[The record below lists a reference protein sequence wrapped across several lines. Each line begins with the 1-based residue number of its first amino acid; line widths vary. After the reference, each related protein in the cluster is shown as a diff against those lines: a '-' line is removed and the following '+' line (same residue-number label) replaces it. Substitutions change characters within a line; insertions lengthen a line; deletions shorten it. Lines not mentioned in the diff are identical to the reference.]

1 MVTVA
6 LKGLAGRKVRASLT
20 AVAIVLGVAMISG
33 TYVLTDTI
41 TSGFN
46 TIFTKSYQN
55 ADVVITGKAAFDNA
69 NGTTVEAPPMSQS
82 LLPKVQKLS
91 DVSLAAGSV
100 TTDTLKLIGKD
111 GKVIS
116 SGGAPSLGFSV
127 TPAGQIF
134 NPTKL
139 TEGSWP
145 SSSDEIAI
153 DKGTAN
159 GNGFNVGDQIAVQAF
174 GPQRKMR
181 ISGIA
186 EFPGVSVGG
195 ASFGIL
201 DQPTAQ
207 QLFHKEGQLDAI
219 RVRSKS
225 GVSTSELIS
234 QIQPLLSPE
243 QVVRTGEAQ
252 AKKDQHDQISGF
264 ISFLR
269 YALLAFAGVALFVGA
284 FVIANTLSITIAQR
298 MREFA
303 TLRTLGASRR
313 QVLWS
318 VVIEAFVIGL
328 LGSVVGLFL
337 GLALAKLLNAMFV
350 AVGIDLPHGPT
361 VFKTRTVIVALLVGT
376 LVTLFASIR
385 PARRATRVPPIAAV
399 REGSVLPTS
408 RWAKYGTVTSVG
420 ILVLAIALTCIGALG
435 SGIATGPRLLAL
447 GIGVLLLFFGVSMN
461 AARVVRP
468 LAAVLGAPAR
478 TIGGAPGILAR
489 DNATRNPARTAS
501 TASALMIGLALVT
514 FIAIFGQGIRSSFET
529 AVNKL
534 FVADYAL
541 TSTSTFNPIEASAGK
556 ALVGKP
562 GVQDVSAIRAGSAR
576 YLGSNNDLT
585 AVQPN
590 LNETVKMDW
599 TQGSNAVPGELG
611 QDGFFASKNY
621 VKDHHLSL
629 GSPVTLQFPSGKKT
643 TVKLR
648 GVWDEPKGGS
658 PFAHITISTTLFD
671 KFTPRPR
678 DEMVLMN
685 TPPEGVTDANTARLD
700 KYVAGFADAKIQT
713 RDEFKSNFEAPINKL
728 LNLLYAL
735 LALAVIVSLVGIINT
750 LVLTVYERTRELG
763 MLRAVGM
770 TKRQVRMMIRYESI
784 VTALMG
790 AALGM
795 VVGVFLAALIT
806 HALSSSGIVFA
817 IPWIEIVYFVLA
829 AIIVGILAAVVP
841 ARRAAGLNVLHALQ
855 YE

>member
-1 MVTVA
+1 MLRVA
-6 LKGLAGRKVRASLT
+6 LKGLAGRPVRALLT
-20 AVAIVLGVAMISG
+20 AIAIILGVAMISG

-41 TSGFN
+41 NSGFD
-46 TIFTKSYQN
+46 TIFSQSYKN
-55 ADVVITGKAAFDNA
+55 ADVVITGKAAFDSA
-69 NGTTVEAPPMSQS
+69 NGTQVEPPPMPES
-82 LLPKVQKLS
+82 LLTEVQKLP
-91 DVSLAAGSV
+91 DVALAAGSV
-100 TTDTLKLIGKD
+100 TTQSLKLIGKD
-111 GKVIS
+111 GKVIT

-127 TPAGQIF
+127 TPSGQPF

-139 TEGSWP
+139 TAGNWP
-145 SSSDEIAI
+145 RGNDQVVI
-153 DKGTAN
+153 DKATAS
-159 GNGFNVGDQIAVQAF
+159 GNGFQVGDRIGVQAF
-174 GPQRKMR
+174 GPARQLV

-186 EFPGVSVGG
+186 EFPNVSVGG
-195 ASFGIL
+195 ATFAIL
-201 DQPTAQ
+201 DQPAAQ
-207 QLFHKEGQLDAI
+207 QLFHKVGQLDAI
-219 RVRSKS
+219 RVQSKA
-225 GVSTSELIS
+225 GASEADLVK
-234 QIQPLLSPE
+234 QIQPLLGPTE
-243 QVVRTGEAQ
+243 QVRSGTEQ
-252 AKKDQHDQISGF
+252 AKKDQENAGSF

-269 YALLAFAGVALFVGA
+269 YALLAFAGISLFVGA

-318 VVIEAFVIGL
+318 VVIEAFVIGIV
-328 LGSVVGLFL
+328 GSVIGLFL
-337 GLALAKLLNAMFV
+337 GLGLAKLLNALFV
-350 AVGIDLPHGPT
+350 AVGIDLPHGST
-361 VFKTRTVIVALLVGT
+361 VFATRTVIVSLLVGT

-399 REGSVLPTS
+399 REGSVLPPS
-408 RWAKYGTVTSVG
+408 RWAKYGTITSLTV
-420 ILVLAIALTCIGALG
+420 LVLAIVMVSLGALG
-435 SGIATGPRLLAL
+435 SGIATGPRLLLL

-461 AARVVRP
+461 ASKVVRP

-514 FIAIFGQGIRSSFET
+514 FVAIFGQGIRSSFEG
-529 AVNKL
+529 AVNEL
-534 FVADYAL
+534 FVGDYAL
-541 TSTSTFNPIEASAGK
+541 TSTNTFTPIEAAAGQ

-562 GVQDVSAIRAGSAR
+562 GIEDVSAIRAGSAR

-590 LNETVKMDW
+590 LNKTLFMKW

-611 QDGFFASKNY
+611 NDGFFASKNY
-621 VKDHHLSL
+621 VEDHHLSL

-643 TVKLR
+643 TVKLK
-648 GVWDEPKGGS
+648 GVWDEPNGGS

-671 KFTPRPR
+671 KFTPRPQ
-678 DEMVLMN
+678 DEMVLAN
-685 TPPEGVTDANTARLD
+685 TPGGVTDANTAHLENAV
-700 KYVAGFADAKIQT
+700 KGFADAKVQT

-750 LVLTVYERTRELG
+750 LVLTVFERTREIG

-770 TKRQVRMMIRYESI
+770 TRRQVRMMIRYESI

-795 VVGVFLAALIT
+795 VVGIFLAALVT

-817 IPWIEIVYFVLA
+817 VPWIEIVYFVLA
-829 AIIVGILAAVVP
+829 AILVGILAAVIP
-841 ARRAAGLNVLHALQ
+841 ARRAARLNVLQALQ